1 MYTAKDIRNLALLG
15 HGGDGKSA
23 LCESML
29 YVTKAITR
37 LGKRAD
43 GTTVSDFDDE
53 EKKRQYSIKTSVI
66 PVEFGGCKLNV
77 LDNPGYFDFA
87 AEIVQS
93 LRVADAGLICLTA
106 KSGIAVGTEKGW
118 KSLADAGLPAMFYVS
133 KLDEEH
139 ANFFN
144 TFDSLRDIF
153 GASVIPFT
161 FPILHGEEAVGVV
174 DLVSKKA
181 YDVSGKEIALPA
193 EAEEKIEEYMAEL
206 NEQVAETDEALMEKF
221 FMEEPF
227 TEEELLKGIKE
238 GIRQRSVT
246 PVFCGCAMNG
256 LGTAALLDNLVRFAP
271 SPLEG
276 KPAVRVDEEG
286 KESEFP
292 LNPDGPATAFVFNTV
307 ADQYGKNSYFK
318 VLSGNIEDTMTVVNA
333 RTGDNEK
340 LGNTFF
346 PKGKDNAKTA
356 KVCCGDIGVFTKL
369 ASVRT
374 GDTLCQP
381 GKLVTIKPMTY
392 AEPCYRM
399 AIYAKTKGQEDKV
412 AAGLVK
418 LNEEGIRQR
427 SVTPVFCGCA
437 MNGLGTAA
445 LLDNL
450 VRFAPSPLEGKP
462 AVRVDEEG
470 KESEFPLNPDGP
482 ATAFVFNTVADQYG
496 KNSYFKVLSG
506 NIEDTMT
513 VVNARTGDNEKL
525 GNTFF
530 PKGKDN
536 AKTAKVCC
544 GDIGVFTKLASVRTG
559 DTLCQPGKL
568 VTIKPMTYAEPCYRM
583 AIYAKT
589 KGQEDKV
596 AAGLVKLNEED
607 ASFTYGNDP
616 ETKEMIIAGVCDI
629 HLSVIIAKLLSKYKV
644 EAELRPAKIA
654 YRETIKKKVEIH
666 GRHKKQS
673 GGHGQF
679 GDVYIRFE
687 PQSESEDMI
696 FADETVGGCVPKNFI
711 PSVEK
716 GLRNCIG
723 KGVLA
728 GYPVV
733 FLKSTLYFGSYHPV
747 DSSDMAFQTAAGIA
761 YKEGLP
767 TAGPTLLEPIGELK
781 VFIPDAN
788 MGDIIGDLNKRRGRV
803 MGMNPDPDNRGWQ
816 IVEAEVPMG
825 EMSSYAID
833 LRSMSQGRGSYSLKF
848 VRYEEVPQINQA
860 KIIEDAKKADEE

>member
-1 MYTAKDIRNLALLG
+1 MYTAKDIRNIALLG

-29 YVTKAITR
+29 YLTKAITR

-66 PVEFGGCKLNV
+66 PVEYAGTKLNV

-93 LRVADAGLICLTA
+93 LRVADAGIICLTA

-118 KSLADAGLPAMFYVS
+118 KSLADADLPAMFYVS

-139 ANFFN
+139 ANFFG
-144 TFDSLRDIF
+144 TYESIHETF
-153 GASVIPFT
+153 GASAIPFT
-161 FPILHGEEAVGVV
+161 FPSLNGEQAVGVV
-174 DLVSKKA
+174 DLITKKA
-181 YDVSGKEIALPA
+181 YDVAGKEIALTA
-193 EAEEKIEEYMAEL
+193 DAEEKIEEYMMAL
-206 NEQVAETDEALMEKF
+206 NEQVAETDEELMEKF

-227 TEEELLKGIKE
+227 TPEELLKGIKD
-238 GIRQRSVT
+238 GIKTRTIT

-256 LGTAALLDNLVRFAP
+256 LGTTLLLENLKKFAP

-276 KPAVRVDEEG
+276 KPMVTVDEDG
-286 KESEFP
+286 NESELALDP
-292 LNPDGPATAFVFNTV
+292 TGSPMAFVFNTM

-318 VLSGNIEDTMTVVNA
+318 VISGDIEDTMTVVNA

-346 PKGKDNAKTA
+346 PKGKENTKTN

-369 ASVRT
+369 ASVKT
-374 GDTLCQP
+374 GDTLGLA
-381 GKLVTIKPMTY
+381 GKVATVKGMEY

-399 AIYAKTKGQEDKV
+399 AIYAKAKGQEDKV
-412 AAGLVK
+412 AG
-418 LNEEGIRQR
+418 
-427 SVTPVFCGCA
+427 
-437 MNGLGTAA
+437 
-445 LLDNL
+445 
-450 VRFAPSPLEGKP
+450 
-462 AVRVDEEG
+462 
-470 KESEFPLNPDGP
+470 
-482 ATAFVFNTVADQYG
+482 
-496 KNSYFKVLSG
+496 
-506 NIEDTMT
+506 
-513 VVNARTGDNEKL
+513 
-525 GNTFF
+525 
-530 PKGKDN
+530 
-536 AKTAKVCC
+536 
-544 GDIGVFTKLASVRTG
+544 
-559 DTLCQPGKL
+559 
-568 VTIKPMTYAEPCYRM
+568 
-583 AIYAKT
+583 
-589 KGQEDKV
+589 
-596 AAGLVKLNEED
+596 GLVKLNEED

-616 ETKEMIIAGVCDI
+616 ETKEMIIAGVCDM
-629 HLSVIIAKLLSKYKV
+629 HLSVIISKLLSKYKV

-654 YRETIKKKVEIH
+654 YRETIKKRHEQH

-679 GDVYIRFE
+679 GDVHIRFE
-687 PQSESEDMI
+687 PQTESEDMI

-733 FLKSTLYFGSYHPV
+733 FLKATLFFGSYHAV

-767 TAGPTLLEPIGELK
+767 NAAPTLLEPIGELK
-781 VFIPDAN
+781 VYVPDAN

-803 MGMNPDPDNRGWQ
+803 MGMNPDPSNRGWQ
-816 IVEAEVPMG
+816 IVEAEVPVG
-825 EMSSYAID
+825 EMVTYAID
-833 LRSMSQGRGSYSLKF
+833 LRAMTQGRGSYSLKF
-848 VRYEEVPQINQA
+848 IRYEEVPQMNQA
-860 KIIEDAKKADEE
+860 KIIEEAKKAEEE

>member
-1 MYTAKDIRNLALLG
+1 MYTAKDIRNIALLG

-29 YVTKAITR
+29 FNTKVITR
-37 LGKRAD
+37 LGKRSD

-66 PVEFGGCKLNV
+66 PVEYNKVKLNI

-87 AEIVQS
+87 GEVVQS
-93 LRVADAGLICLTA
+93 LRVADAGVIVLTA

-118 KSLADAGLPAMFYVS
+118 KALADRELPAMFYVS

-139 ANFFN
+139 ANFFG
-144 TFDSLRDIF
+144 TLQAMRDTF

-161 FPILHGEEAVGVV
+161 FPILKGEQPVGVV
-174 DLVSKKA
+174 DLIEKKA
-181 YDVSGKEIALPA
+181 YDETGKEIALPA
-193 EAEEKIEEYMAEL
+193 DAEEKIEEYMMEL

-221 FMEEPF
+221 FAEEPF
-227 TEEELLKGIKE
+227 TPEEMANGLKTGIMTRA
-238 GIRQRSVT
+238 IT
-246 PVFCGCAMNG
+246 PVFCGCSTTG
-256 LGTAALLDNLVRFAP
+256 LGVNALMDNLVKYAP

-276 KPAVRVDEEG
+276 KPMTAVDEDG
-286 KESEFP
+286 NESEFK
-292 LNPDGPATAFVFNTV
+292 LDPAGSPMAFVFNTMS
-307 ADQYGKNSYFK
+307 DQYGKNSYFK
-318 VLSGNIEDTMTVVNA
+318 VISGDIEDTLTVVNG
-333 RTGDNEK
+333 RTGSNEK

-346 PKGKDNAKTA
+346 PRGKDNTKTS

-374 GDTLCQP
+374 GDTLGLA
-381 GKLVTIKPMTY
+381 GKVVNLKPMEY
-392 AEPCYRM
+392 DVP
-399 AIYAKTKGQEDKV
+399 
-412 AAGLVK
+412 
-418 LNEEGIRQR
+418 N
-427 SVTPVFCGCA
+427 
-437 MNGLGTAA
+437 
-445 LLDNL
+445 
-450 VRFAPSPLEGKP
+450 
-462 AVRVDEEG
+462 
-470 KESEFPLNPDGP
+470 
-482 ATAFVFNTVADQYG
+482 
-496 KNSYFKVLSG
+496 
-506 NIEDTMT
+506 
-513 VVNARTGDNEKL
+513 
-525 GNTFF
+525 
-530 PKGKDN
+530 
-536 AKTAKVCC
+536 
-544 GDIGVFTKLASVRTG
+544 
-559 DTLCQPGKL
+559 
-568 VTIKPMTYAEPCYRM
+568 YRM

-616 ETKEMIIAGVCDI
+616 ETKELIIAGVCDI
-629 HLSVIIAKLLSKYKV
+629 HLSVIIAKLASKYKV

-654 YRETIKKKVEIH
+654 YRETIMGKVEQH

-687 PQSESEDMI
+687 HQDEQDDMI

-716 GLRNCIG
+716 GLRNCVG

-733 FLKSTLYFGSYHPV
+733 NLKATLYFGSSHPV

-767 TAGPTLLEPIGELK
+767 LARPTILEPIAELK
-781 VFIPDAN
+781 VYVPDSYT
-788 MGDIIGDLNKRRGRV
+788 GDVVGDLNKRRGRV
-803 MGMNPDPDNRGWQ
+803 MGMGGG
-816 IVEAEVPMG
+816 IIEAEVPMG

-833 LRSMSQGRGSYSLKF
+833 LRSMTQGRGAYSMKF
-848 VRYEEVPQINQA
+848 VRYEEVPQMNQA
-860 KIIEDAKKADEE
+860 KIIEEAKKNEEE

>member
-1 MYTAKDIRNLALLG
+1 MYTAKDIRNIALLG

-29 YVTKAITR
+29 FNTKAITR

-66 PVEFGGCKLNV
+66 PVEFNKTKLNV

-87 AEIVQS
+87 AEVVQS
-93 LRVADAGLICLTA
+93 LRVADSGIIVLTA

-118 KSLADAGLPAMFYVS
+118 KALEDRELPVMFYVS

-139 ANFFN
+139 ANYFG
-144 TFDSLRDIF
+144 TLESLRETF

-161 FPILHGEEAVGVV
+161 FPILKGEEAVGVV
-174 DLVSKKA
+174 DLVEKKA
-181 YDVSGKEIALPA
+181 YDVSGKEIPLPA
-193 EAEEKIEEYMAEL
+193 DAEEKIEEYMAEL
-206 NEQVAETDEALMEKF
+206 NEQIAETDEALMEKF

-227 TEEELLKGIKE
+227 TAEEMAKGIKD
-238 GIRQRSVT
+238 GIATRT
-246 PVFCGCAMNG
+246 IAPVFCGCSMTG
-256 LGTAALLDNLVRFAP
+256 LGVNALMANLVKYAP

-276 KPAVRVDEEG
+276 KPMNTVDEEG
-286 KESEFP
+286 NEGEFK
-292 LNPDGPATAFVFNTV
+292 LDPAGSPMAFVFNTM

-318 VLSGNIEDTMTVVNA
+318 VISGDIEDTLTVVNG
-333 RTGDNEK
+333 RTGTNEK

-346 PKGKDNAKTA
+346 PRGKDNTKTS

-374 GDTLCQP
+374 GDTLGMA
-381 GKLVTIKPMTY
+381 GKTVRLAPM
-392 AEPCYRM
+392 
-399 AIYAKTKGQEDKV
+399 
-412 AAGLVK
+412 
-418 LNEEGIRQR
+418 
-427 SVTPVFCGCA
+427 
-437 MNGLGTAA
+437 
-445 LLDNL
+445 
-450 VRFAPSPLEGKP
+450 
-462 AVRVDEEG
+462 
-470 KESEFPLNPDGP
+470 
-482 ATAFVFNTVADQYG
+482 QYDVP
-496 KNSYFKVLSG
+496 N
-506 NIEDTMT
+506 
-513 VVNARTGDNEKL
+513 
-525 GNTFF
+525 
-530 PKGKDN
+530 
-536 AKTAKVCC
+536 
-544 GDIGVFTKLASVRTG
+544 
-559 DTLCQPGKL
+559 
-568 VTIKPMTYAEPCYRM
+568 YRM

-616 ETKEMIIAGVCDI
+616 ETKELIIAGVCDI
-629 HLSVIIAKLLSKYKV
+629 HLSVIIAKLASKYKV

-654 YRETIKKKVEIH
+654 YRETIKKKVEQH

-687 PQSESEDMI
+687 PQHEQEDMI
-696 FADETVGGCVPKNFI
+696 FVDETVGGCVPKNFI

-716 GLRNCIG
+716 GLRNCVS

-733 FLKSTLYFGSYHPV
+733 FLKATLYFGSSHPV

-767 TAGPTLLEPIGELK
+767 QAGPTILEPIAELK
-781 VFIPDAN
+781 VVVPDAN
-788 MGDIIGDLNKRRGRV
+788 MGDVIGDLNSKRRGRV
-803 MGMNPDPDNRGWQ
+803 MGMNPCGKGLQ
-816 IVEAEVPMG
+816 EIEAEVPMG
-825 EMSSYAID
+825 EMVSYAID
-833 LRSMSQGRGSYSLKF
+833 LRSMTQGRGSYSMNF
-848 VRYEEVPQINQA
+848 VRYEEVPQMNQQ
-860 KIIEDAKKADEE
+860 KIIDDAKEAEE

>member
-93 LRVADAGLICLTA
+93 LRVADAGLICPTA

-418 LNEEGIRQR
+418 LNEE
-427 SVTPVFCGCA
+427 
-437 MNGLGTAA
+437 
-445 LLDNL
+445 
-450 VRFAPSPLEGKP
+450 
-462 AVRVDEEG
+462 
-470 KESEFPLNPDGP
+470 
-482 ATAFVFNTVADQYG
+482 
-496 KNSYFKVLSG
+496 
-506 NIEDTMT
+506 
-513 VVNARTGDNEKL
+513 
-525 GNTFF
+525 
-530 PKGKDN
+530 
-536 AKTAKVCC
+536 
-544 GDIGVFTKLASVRTG
+544 
-559 DTLCQPGKL
+559 
-568 VTIKPMTYAEPCYRM
+568 
-583 AIYAKT
+583 
-589 KGQEDKV
+589 
-596 AAGLVKLNEED
+596 D

-629 HLSVIIAKLLSKYKV
+629 HLSVIIAKLLSTYKV

>member
-1 MYTAKDIRNLALLG
+1 MYTAKDIRNICLLG

-29 YVTKAITR
+29 YLTKAITR

-66 PVEFGGCKLNV
+66 PVEYAGCKVNV

-87 AEIVQS
+87 GEVVQS
-93 LRVADAGLICLTA
+93 LRVADAGIICLTA

-139 ANFFN
+139 ANFFA
-144 TFDSLRDIF
+144 TFDSIRSTF
-153 GASVIPFT
+153 GASAIPFT
-161 FPILHGEEAVGVV
+161 FPVLKGEQAVGVV
-174 DLVSKKA
+174 DLIAKKA
-181 YDVSGKEIALPA
+181 YDVDGKEMPLPA
-193 EAEEKIEEYMAEL
+193 DAEEKIEEYMAEL

-227 TEEELLKGIKE
+227 TEEELIKGIHD
-238 GIRQRSVT
+238 GLMQRTVT
-246 PVFCGCAMNG
+246 PVFCGCSMNG
-256 LGTAALLDNLVRFAP
+256 LGTLRVLENIVKFAP
-271 SPLEG
+271 NPLEG
-276 KPAVRVDEEG
+276 KPMVTVDEEG
-286 KESEFP
+286 NESE
-292 LNPDGPATAFVFNTV
+292 LKLDPAGSPVAFVFNTV

-318 VLSGNIEDTMTVVNA
+318 VCCGDIEDTLTVVNA
-333 RTGDNEK
+333 RTGDSEK

-346 PKGKDNAKTA
+346 PKGKDNTKTS

-374 GDTLCQP
+374 GDTLTMP
-381 GKLVTIKPMTY
+381 GKTVTIKPMEY

-412 AAGLVK
+412 A
-418 LNEEGIRQR
+418 
-427 SVTPVFCGCA
+427 S
-437 MNGLGTAA
+437 
-445 LLDNL
+445 
-450 VRFAPSPLEGKP
+450 
-462 AVRVDEEG
+462 
-470 KESEFPLNPDGP
+470 
-482 ATAFVFNTVADQYG
+482 
-496 KNSYFKVLSG
+496 
-506 NIEDTMT
+506 
-513 VVNARTGDNEKL
+513 
-525 GNTFF
+525 
-530 PKGKDN
+530 
-536 AKTAKVCC
+536 
-544 GDIGVFTKLASVRTG
+544 
-559 DTLCQPGKL
+559 
-568 VTIKPMTYAEPCYRM
+568 
-583 AIYAKT
+583 
-589 KGQEDKV
+589 
-596 AAGLVKLNEED
+596 GLVKLNEED
-607 ASFTYGNDP
+607 ASFTFGNDP
-616 ETKEMIIAGVCDI
+616 ETKEMIVAGVCDI
-629 HLSVIIAKLLSKYKV
+629 QLSVLVAKLLSKYKV

-654 YRETIKKKVEIH
+654 YRETIKKKVEVH

-687 PQSESEDMI
+687 PQTESEEMI

-716 GLRNCIG
+716 GLRNCVG

-733 FLKSTLYFGSYHPV
+733 FLKATLYFGSYHPV

-767 TAGPTLLEPIGELK
+767 TAAPTLLEPIGELK
-781 VFIPDAN
+781 VYIPDSN

-803 MGMNPDPDNRGWQ
+803 MGMNPCGNGQ
-816 IVEAEVPMG
+816 QVVEAEVPMG

-833 LRSMSQGRGSYSLKF
+833 LRSMTQGRGSYSLKF
-848 VRYEEVPQINQA
+848 VRYEEVPQMNQA
-860 KIIEDAKKADEE
+860 KIIEDAKKDAEE

>member
-227 TEEELLKGIKE
+227 TEEELLKGIKD

-292 LNPDGPATAFVFNTV
+292 LNPDGPVTAFVFNTV

-356 KVCCGDIGVFTKL
+356 KVC
-369 ASVRT
+369 
-374 GDTLCQP
+374 
-381 GKLVTIKPMTY
+381 Y
-392 AEPCYRM
+392 
-399 AIYAKTKGQEDKV
+399 
-412 AAGLVK
+412 
-418 LNEEGIRQR
+418 
-427 SVTPVFCGCA
+427 
-437 MNGLGTAA
+437 
-445 LLDNL
+445 
-450 VRFAPSPLEGKP
+450 
-462 AVRVDEEG
+462 
-470 KESEFPLNPDGP
+470 
-482 ATAFVFNTVADQYG
+482 
-496 KNSYFKVLSG
+496 
-506 NIEDTMT
+506 
-513 VVNARTGDNEKL
+513 
-525 GNTFF
+525 
-530 PKGKDN
+530 
-536 AKTAKVCC
+536 

>member
-418 LNEEGIRQR
+418 LNEE
-427 SVTPVFCGCA
+427 
-437 MNGLGTAA
+437 
-445 LLDNL
+445 
-450 VRFAPSPLEGKP
+450 
-462 AVRVDEEG
+462 
-470 KESEFPLNPDGP
+470 
-482 ATAFVFNTVADQYG
+482 
-496 KNSYFKVLSG
+496 
-506 NIEDTMT
+506 
-513 VVNARTGDNEKL
+513 
-525 GNTFF
+525 
-530 PKGKDN
+530 
-536 AKTAKVCC
+536 
-544 GDIGVFTKLASVRTG
+544 
-559 DTLCQPGKL
+559 
-568 VTIKPMTYAEPCYRM
+568 
-583 AIYAKT
+583 
-589 KGQEDKV
+589 
-596 AAGLVKLNEED
+596 D

-716 GLRNCIG
+716 GLRNCVG

-848 VRYEEVPQINQA
+848 VRYEQVPQINQA

>member
-227 TEEELLKGIKE
+227 TEEELLKGIK
-238 GIRQRSVT
+238 
-246 PVFCGCAMNG
+246 
-256 LGTAALLDNLVRFAP
+256 D
-271 SPLEG
+271 
-276 KPAVRVDEEG
+276 
-286 KESEFP
+286 
-292 LNPDGPATAFVFNTV
+292 
-307 ADQYGKNSYFK
+307 
-318 VLSGNIEDTMTVVNA
+318 
-333 RTGDNEK
+333 
-340 LGNTFF
+340 
-346 PKGKDNAKTA
+346 
-356 KVCCGDIGVFTKL
+356 
-369 ASVRT
+369 
-374 GDTLCQP
+374 
-381 GKLVTIKPMTY
+381 
-392 AEPCYRM
+392 
-399 AIYAKTKGQEDKV
+399 
-412 AAGLVK
+412 
-418 LNEEGIRQR
+418 GIRQR

-616 ETKEMIIAGVCDI
+616 ETKELIIAGAGDMQ
-629 HLSVIIAKLLSKYKV
+629 LSVLMAKLQSKYKV
-644 EAELRPAKIA
+644 EAVLKPAKIA

>member
-1 MYTAKDIRNLALLG
+1 MYTAKDIRNICLLG

-29 YVTKAITR
+29 YLTKAITR

-66 PVEFGGCKLNV
+66 PVEFAGCKVNV

-87 AEIVQS
+87 GEVVQS
-93 LRVADAGLICLTA
+93 LRVADAGIICLTA

-139 ANFFN
+139 ANFFA
-144 TFDSLRDIF
+144 TFDSIRSTF
-153 GASVIPFT
+153 GASAIPFT
-161 FPILHGEEAVGVV
+161 FPVLKGEQAVGVV
-174 DLVSKKA
+174 DLIAKKA
-181 YDVSGKEIALPA
+181 YDVDGKEMPLPA
-193 EAEEKIEEYMAEL
+193 DAEEKIEEYMAEL

-227 TEEELLKGIKE
+227 TEEELIKGIHD
-238 GIRQRSVT
+238 GLMQRTVT
-246 PVFCGCAMNG
+246 PVFCGCSMNG
-256 LGTAALLDNLVRFAP
+256 LGTLRVLENIVKFAP
-271 SPLEG
+271 NPLEG
-276 KPAVRVDEEG
+276 KPMVTVDEEG
-286 KESEFP
+286 NESE
-292 LNPDGPATAFVFNTV
+292 LKLDPAGSPVAFVFNTV

-318 VLSGNIEDTMTVVNA
+318 VICGDIEDTLTVVNA
-333 RTGDNEK
+333 RTGDSEK

-346 PKGKDNAKTA
+346 PKGKDNTKTS

-374 GDTLCQP
+374 GDTLTMP
-381 GKLVTIKPMTY
+381 GKTVTIKPMEY

-412 AAGLVK
+412 A
-418 LNEEGIRQR
+418 
-427 SVTPVFCGCA
+427 S
-437 MNGLGTAA
+437 
-445 LLDNL
+445 
-450 VRFAPSPLEGKP
+450 
-462 AVRVDEEG
+462 
-470 KESEFPLNPDGP
+470 
-482 ATAFVFNTVADQYG
+482 
-496 KNSYFKVLSG
+496 
-506 NIEDTMT
+506 
-513 VVNARTGDNEKL
+513 
-525 GNTFF
+525 
-530 PKGKDN
+530 
-536 AKTAKVCC
+536 
-544 GDIGVFTKLASVRTG
+544 
-559 DTLCQPGKL
+559 
-568 VTIKPMTYAEPCYRM
+568 
-583 AIYAKT
+583 
-589 KGQEDKV
+589 
-596 AAGLVKLNEED
+596 GLVKLNEED
-607 ASFTYGNDP
+607 ASFTFGNDP
-616 ETKEMIIAGVCDI
+616 ETKEMIVAGVCDI
-629 HLSVIIAKLLSKYKV
+629 QLSVLVAKLLSKYKV

-654 YRETIKKKVEIH
+654 YRETIKKKVEVH

-687 PQSESEDMI
+687 PQTESEEMI

-716 GLRNCIG
+716 GLRNCVG

-733 FLKSTLYFGSYHPV
+733 FLKATLYFGSYHPV

-767 TAGPTLLEPIGELK
+767 TAAPTLLEPIGELK
-781 VFIPDAN
+781 VYIPDSN

-803 MGMNPDPDNRGWQ
+803 MGMNPCGNGQ
-816 IVEAEVPMG
+816 QVVEAEVPMG

-833 LRSMSQGRGSYSLKF
+833 LRSMTQGRGSYSLKF
-848 VRYEEVPQINQA
+848 VRYEEVPQMNQA
-860 KIIEDAKKADEE
+860 KIIEDAKKDAEE

>member
-307 ADQYGKNSYFK
+307 ADQYG
-318 VLSGNIEDTMTVVNA
+318 T
-333 RTGDNEK
+333 
-340 LGNTFF
+340 
-346 PKGKDNAKTA
+346 
-356 KVCCGDIGVFTKL
+356 
-369 ASVRT
+369 
-374 GDTLCQP
+374 
-381 GKLVTIKPMTY
+381 
-392 AEPCYRM
+392 
-399 AIYAKTKGQEDKV
+399 
-412 AAGLVK
+412 
-418 LNEEGIRQR
+418 
-427 SVTPVFCGCA
+427 
-437 MNGLGTAA
+437 
-445 LLDNL
+445 
-450 VRFAPSPLEGKP
+450 
-462 AVRVDEEG
+462 
-470 KESEFPLNPDGP
+470 
-482 ATAFVFNTVADQYG
+482 
-496 KNSYFKVLSG
+496 NSYFKVLSG

>member
-318 VLSGNIEDTMTVVNA
+318 VLSG
-333 RTGDNEK
+333 
-340 LGNTFF
+340 
-346 PKGKDNAKTA
+346 
-356 KVCCGDIGVFTKL
+356 
-369 ASVRT
+369 S
-374 GDTLCQP
+374 
-381 GKLVTIKPMTY
+381 
-392 AEPCYRM
+392 
-399 AIYAKTKGQEDKV
+399 
-412 AAGLVK
+412 
-418 LNEEGIRQR
+418 
-427 SVTPVFCGCA
+427 
-437 MNGLGTAA
+437 
-445 LLDNL
+445 
-450 VRFAPSPLEGKP
+450 
-462 AVRVDEEG
+462 
-470 KESEFPLNPDGP
+470 
-482 ATAFVFNTVADQYG
+482 
-496 KNSYFKVLSG
+496 
-506 NIEDTMT
+506 IEDTMT

-687 PQSESEDMI
+687 PQSESEEMI

-716 GLRNCIG
+716 GLRNCVG